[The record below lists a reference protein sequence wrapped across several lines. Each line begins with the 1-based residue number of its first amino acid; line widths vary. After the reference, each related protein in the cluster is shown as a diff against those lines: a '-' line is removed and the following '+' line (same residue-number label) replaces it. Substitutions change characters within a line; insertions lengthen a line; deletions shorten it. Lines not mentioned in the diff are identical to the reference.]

1 MGRCIRQLSRVHAD
15 QIADYAVDAMR
26 WPVEN
31 GLVIGDDNA
40 YLAPQGTVERAEL
53 ATFLTRWC
61 EDIAK

>member
-1 MGRCIRQLSRVHAD
+1 
-15 QIADYAVDAMR
+15 MR